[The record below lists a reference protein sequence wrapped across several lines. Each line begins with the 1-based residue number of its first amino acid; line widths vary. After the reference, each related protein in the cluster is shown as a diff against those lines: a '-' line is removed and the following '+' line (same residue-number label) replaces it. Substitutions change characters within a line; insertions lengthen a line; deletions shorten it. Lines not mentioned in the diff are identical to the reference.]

1 MRFVL
6 GAKPGDHK
14 ALFEWVE
21 PWEAHPP
28 ADPAKRGVR
37 WETVDGDGTTHCFRW
52 LNGVP
57 LNDTHFDLEVNFLDS
72 RERRRNGKERR
83 FSWVTDL
90 RVEPCNAMKRMR
102 AGRARWRIENET
114 FNTLKNQGDEFEH
127 NFGHGEK
134 NLATV
139 FAALMMLA
147 FAIDQVRKMC
157 CAPFRAALARK
168 KRAKYF
174 RRDLRALFMSYR
186 LPDWETLYRALA
198 FGHHAPVPVAHDT
211 SQARR
216 RAASRSQPPCRF
228 RESTSPPA
236 ASGPRPEGR
245 RCPAHS
251 APEGC
256 AGSPD
261 IRTLGGNRCEAVI
274 GLAPNLFYGTGIPAS
289 LLVLNRDKPAARKGK
304 VLFIDASGEFEE
316 GSNQNRLR
324 DRDVEHVAR
333 TFHAFAGEEKYARV
347 VPLAEVEHN
356 DWNLNISRYVD
367 TSEEEERI
375 DVAEAVRKLRALER
389 ERAAAEATMNR
400 YLAELG
406 YDV

>member
-1 MRFVL
+1 MKSDGRKRNDCERNAAKRLLTELRREPPHLALVVEDGLASNGPHIRLLKELDMRFVL

-157 CAPFRAALARK
+157 CALFRAALARK

-261 IRTLGGNRCEAVI
+261 IRTLGGNRWTNRIRVYGAVSVSYNSPPFRPVHPRSDN
-274 GLAPNLFYGTGIPAS
+274 APGQVAG
-289 LLVLNRDKPAARKGK
+289 R
-304 VLFIDASGEFEE
+304 FEVIE
-316 GSNQNRLR
+316 RMPV
-324 DRDVEHVAR
+324 RDVDPSLNLRVP
-333 TFHAFAGEEKYARV
+333 AG
-347 VPLAEVEHN
+347 P
-356 DWNLNISRYVD
+356 SRSD
-367 TSEEEERI
+367 QRRSNASTHR
-375 DVAEAVRKLRALER
+375 
-389 ERAAAEATMNR
+389 
-400 YLAELG
+400 
-406 YDV
+406 